1 MPSFSCFRIEGL
13 IDRGFKAEGIAGDG
27 ATAGVENEIPITR
40 RRGGE
45 GMKNRDE
52 EIDAERSKP
61 LVGKGQIAQC
71 QVQKGREKSE
81 ARSSKG
87 RDQDRITN
95 MRL

>member
-1 MPSFSCFRIEGL
+1 MELQPAWKTRSRSL
-13 IDRGFKAEGIAGDG
+13 DG
-27 ATAGVENEIPITR
+27 G
-40 RRGGE
+40 GGE

>member
-1 MPSFSCFRIEGL
+1 
-13 IDRGFKAEGIAGDG
+13 
-27 ATAGVENEIPITR
+27 
-40 RRGGE
+40 
-45 GMKNRDE
+45 MKNRDE